1 MSKLEQRL
9 LTVALLGLSLGVAS
23 IGCGTQNADS
33 SRGRMLF
40 IERCGTCHQLAQ
52 AGTKA
57 QTGPDLDKAFAAA
70 RQVGFDS
77 DTVEGIVS
85 NQIEHPR
92 SQGIAEYGPGM
103 PADLVT
109 GQDRIDVSTYVAKWA
124 GVPGAAPPRVPGG
137 AEAQVFAN
145 NGCSGCHTLA
155 EAQASGT
162 VGPNLDESIADQSR
176 TTIEES
182 IVKPDAKIA
191 RGFPPNVMPSNYEQ
205 IIPSTELRDLV
216 AFLTTAGS
224 GSSSANGP

>member
-1 MSKLEQRL
+1 MGPRKQPFLA
-9 LTVALLGLSLGVAS
+9 VALLALAAGVAGV
-23 IGCGTQNADS
+23 GCGTENADS

-40 IERCGTCHQLAQ
+40 IQKCGTCHQLAQ

-57 QTGPDLDKAFAAA
+57 QVGPDLDKAFAAA

-92 SQGIAEYGPGM
+92 SEGIAEYGPGM

-109 GQDRIDVSTYVAKWA
+109 GQDRINVSAYVAKWA

-137 AEAQVFAN
+137 PGAQVFAN
-145 NGCSGCHTLA
+145 NGCGGCHTLA
-155 EAQASGT
+155 EAQAGGT

-176 TTIEES
+176 ATIEES
-182 IVKPDAKIA
+182 IVNPDAKLA
-191 RGFPPNVMPSNYEQ
+191 RGYPPNVMPSNYEQ
-205 IIPSTELRDLV
+205 IIPRAELKELV
-216 AFLTTAGS
+216 GFLATAAKRGGS
-224 GSSSANGP
+224 GNGP

>member
-1 MSKLEQRL
+1 MGSPKQRL
-9 LTVALLGLSLGVAS
+9 LPVALLGFALCVPG
-23 IGCGTQNADS
+23 IGCGTQSADS

-40 IERCGTCHQLAQ
+40 IQKCGTCHQLAQ

-57 QTGPDLDKAFAAA
+57 QVGPDLDKAFASA

-92 SQGIAEYGPGM
+92 SQGITEYGPGM

-109 GQDRIDVSTYVAKWA
+109 GQDRVNVSAYVAQWA

-137 AEAQVFAN
+137 PGAQVFAN
-145 NGCSGCHTLA
+145 NGCGGCHTLG
-155 EAQASGT
+155 EAQAGGT
-162 VGPNLDESIADQSR
+162 VGPNLDESIVDQSKG
-176 TTIEES
+176 TIEES

-191 RGFPPNVMPSNYEQ
+191 RGFPPNVMPPNYEQ
-205 IIPSTELRDLV
+205 IIPRAELKELV
-216 AFLTTAGS
+216 AFLATAGDTE
-224 GSSSANGP
+224 PKP